1 MTAGGPG
8 TVKLGGMDIPLKAL
22 VNLPFNSV
30 FEITRDGHLRFQTLG
45 ADLKRLSARLGIALQ
60 EGAD

>member
-1 MTAGGPG
+1 
-8 TVKLGGMDIPLKAL
+8 MDIPLKAL